1 MSCCLDNQWRGVLVK
16 RGLSDLVKEQKQ
28 KKCRAEGEKE
38 RGGGGGG
45 GRGYLARGGNKGSLY
60 VGQ

>member
-38 RGGGGGG
+38 RGGGG
-45 GRGYLARGGNKGSLY
+45 RGDLARGGNKGSLY

>member
-38 RGGGGGG
+38 RGGGGGVAG
-45 GRGYLARGGNKGSLY
+45 VIWPEEEIKE
-60 VGQ
+60 VFM

>member
-38 RGGGGGG
+38 RGGVAGVIWPEEEI
-45 GRGYLARGGNKGSLY
+45 KE
-60 VGQ
+60 VFM